1 MGKLMYLHFSV
12 NYNGKW
18 HDLINQTVK
27 YVILCALYLC
37 ISEETFRQRL
47 PVALLI
53 SLFQALVTG
62 LEV

>member
-53 SLFQALVTG
+53 SLFQTLVTG